1 MRKFDFFQN
10 FHCKTMHFFL
20 TFQFYIKKYKKRFSF
35 EVHFVDVAQEIREL
49 AEVI

>member
-20 TFQFYIKKYKKRFSF
+20 TFQFYIKKLFF
-35 EVHFVDVAQEIREL
+35 EVHFVEVAQDIREL